1 MFHRLSFLRFSNSF
15 GAEQLSVVL
24 CSHTSDDAPEA
35 SCNFLLAL
43 DNLFGHVTFS
53 LVFLSKKSSFEGG
66 SLPVCAVLEMR
77 QGRPLPSRSACGVTR
92 NSNLAPWR
100 PFPSFPLVELHPGH
114 RGEHRAL
121 DDWRHARSDSM
132 GKCSKIN
139 LLSARGEE
147 EKKYKK
153 IIRFLSKI

>member
-1 MFHRLSFLRFSNSF
+1 MFYRFSFLRFSNGF

-24 CSHTSDDAPEA
+24 RSHTSDDAPEA
-35 SCNFLLAL
+35 SCNFLSVL
-43 DNLFGHVTFS
+43 DNLFRSRDIFSSFS
-53 LVFLSKKSSFEGG
+53 LEKKAVLRGA
-66 SLPVCAVLEMR
+66 VCAVLEMR

-100 PFPSFPLVELHPGH
+100 PFPSLSLVELHPGH

-132 GKCSKIN
+132 GKCSKNKPTFDQGQKI
-139 LLSARGEE
+139 R
-147 EKKYKK
+147 KK
-153 IIRFLSKI
+153 